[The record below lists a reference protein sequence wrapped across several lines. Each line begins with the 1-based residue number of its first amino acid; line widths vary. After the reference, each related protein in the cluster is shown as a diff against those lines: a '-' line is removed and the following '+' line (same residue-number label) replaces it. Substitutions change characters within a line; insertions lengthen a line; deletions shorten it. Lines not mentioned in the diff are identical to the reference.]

1 MTDIDS
7 KESAEWKEPTIESL
21 RQQLAERDVVIKD
34 FAQIERGMEEQLA
47 ESQALV
53 KVLKIALVFA
63 EELLPCTYNMIKDA
77 LALPSDSTAL
87 DSAIRQAKRE
97 ALLEAATNFD
107 QYEYGSVWAH
117 RLRRMADELDTNA
130 GL

>member
-1 MTDIDS
+1 LT
-7 KESAEWKEPTIESL
+7 EE
-21 RQQLAERDVVIKD
+21 VV
-34 FAQIERGMEEQLA
+34 
-47 ESQALV
+47 
-53 KVLKIALVFA
+53 
-63 EELLPCTYNMIKDA
+63 
-77 LALPSDSTAL
+77 
-87 DSAIRQAKRE
+87 RQAKRE